1 MVTGDSSKGGDGSR
15 QWKRNSVVIMAI
27 AVMVMAISDNGD
39 SCHGNGYK

>member
-27 AVMVMAISDNGD
+27 AVMVMVISGDNGD
-39 SCHGNGYK
+39 SCHGTV